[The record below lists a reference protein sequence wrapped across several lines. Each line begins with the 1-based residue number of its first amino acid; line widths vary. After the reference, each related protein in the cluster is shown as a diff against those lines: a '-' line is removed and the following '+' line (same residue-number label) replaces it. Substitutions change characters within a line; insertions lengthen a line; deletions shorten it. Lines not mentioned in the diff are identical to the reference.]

1 MMPTNFEEIFKASQ
15 ETLNQFLITEL
26 PINIFLVSTEGYI
39 CWANTNLLNLV
50 NVNSLQEVIG
60 IHISHWDECRWD
72 AIQEVIRT
80 KQETIVEEFYNETFF
95 STVRKPVIQN
105 NKLIGVLGLSINITG
120 KKQAERAKQQFMMN
134 MAHDLRT
141 PLAGI
146 IGIASIQAN
155 QNKCLDD
162 QQQYGRWIMEAGNQ
176 LLELLN
182 AVMDVM
188 ALEERED
195 ALNHDRIELSHLMKE
210 LTDLMQPSI
219 VAKGLHSEWQF
230 DPKLPAITSDVMK
243 LKRILLNLI
252 SNAIKFTE
260 KGTVRVAIHL
270 LGINDKHARIEIQIK
285 DTGIGIPSDQHEKI
299 FDQFYR
305 AHPSYRGVY
314 SGYGVGLYL
323 VKKAVDL
330 LGGKIAVSSEE
341 GKGSCF
347 TLAFNFPL
355 AEEDAKEIGKPMDFF
370 GGTKVY

>member
-1 MMPTNFEEIFKASQ
+1 MPTNFEEIFKASQ